1 MRTADLPEEGS
12 HNHSLGLGHL
22 NYLCVSP
29 ETLILPADSLMASLI
44 LFSFWEP
51 TFSRI
56 QSLALS
62 QGCTLFN
69 TKIMNL
75 LLLPFNYVQATG

>member
-1 MRTADLPEEGS
+1 
-12 HNHSLGLGHL
+12 
-22 NYLCVSP
+22 
-29 ETLILPADSLMASLI
+29 MASFI
-44 LFSFWEP
+44 LFSFGES

-56 QSLALS
+56 QSIALS

-75 LLLPFNYVQATG
+75 LLLSLIMFKPLGN